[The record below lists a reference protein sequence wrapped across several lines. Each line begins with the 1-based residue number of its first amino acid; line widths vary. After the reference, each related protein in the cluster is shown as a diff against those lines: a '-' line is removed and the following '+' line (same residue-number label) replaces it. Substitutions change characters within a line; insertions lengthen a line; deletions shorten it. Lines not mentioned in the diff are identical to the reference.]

1 MSPNI
6 YFCKVVWLVKFRD
19 DSAKQFFQHFCK
31 VYGWRTWILC
41 SIFVAEV
48 MRVEVSLA
56 VVVSLRP
63 KKGRLWA
70 SRFHPTQFRVGY
82 TCFVS
87 KPRVSDTWAWHTGAL
102 LALCETKGLRQDFP
116 LLQVGKQGFIKV
128 STPDHSGCKFVHL
141 GPPGILWASSALR
154 LFSNPGP
161 KGLTRKHALPPHISG
176 RQSCNL
182 SKKH

>member
-1 MSPNI
+1 MMPP
-6 YFCKVVWLVKFRD
+6 YFRWHCVDYKFDCVISLVACYAAGHRSFYKQDLHRFDVLQRRLLRSVVRPPRNVDWT
-19 DSAKQFFQHFCK
+19 QPWHE
-31 VYGWRTWILC
+31 ILHQWNG
-41 SIFVAEV
+41 FVI
-48 MRVEVSLA
+48 
-56 VVVSLRP
+56 
-63 KKGRLWA
+63 
-70 SRFHPTQFRVGY
+70 
-82 TCFVS
+82 VS

-116 LLQVGKQGFIKV
+116 LLQVGKKGLIKV